1 MVRRTHGRA
10 AFAALGRASDPG
22 EKPMRK
28 LVFAALITL
37 IGFGPVA
44 GFAQTTPAVKPPPPA
59 ASAPAAT
66 ASRIDDTSRV
76 LAIGLGAI
84 SGMVVLTTISG
95 NMISTRAL
103 ASLGQGAL
111 VFIGTV
117 VGGLAGNWF
126 YAHDYQ

>member
-1 MVRRTHGRA
+1 
-10 AFAALGRASDPG
+10 
-22 EKPMRK
+22 MRK
-28 LVFAALITL
+28 LVFAALIAL

-59 ASAPAAT
+59 ASAPAAAT
-66 ASRIDDTSRV
+66 SRIDDTSRV

>member
-1 MVRRTHGRA
+1 
-10 AFAALGRASDPG
+10 
-22 EKPMRK
+22 MRK
-28 LVFAALITL
+28 LVFAALIAL
-37 IGFGPVA
+37 IGLAPAA
-44 GFAQTTPAVKPPPPA
+44 GFAQTSPAVKPPPPA
-59 ASAPAAT
+59 AAAPAAT
-66 ASRIDDTSRV
+66 AHPDDTSRV

-84 SGMVVLTTISG
+84 SGMVVLTVISG
-95 NMISTRAL
+95 NMISPRAL

>member
-1 MVRRTHGRA
+1 
-10 AFAALGRASDPG
+10 
-22 EKPMRK
+22 MRK
-28 LVFAALITL
+28 LVFAALIAVL
-37 IGFGPVA
+37 GFGPGA
-44 GFAQTTPAVKPPPPA
+44 SFAQTTPAIKPPPPA
-59 ASAPAAT
+59 TAGPAPATAT
-66 ASRIDDTSRV
+66 RTDDTSRV

-84 SGMVVLTTISG
+84 SGMVVLTVMSG

-126 YAHDYQ
+126 YTRDYQ